1 LEQFDVIIIGGS
13 VAGLR
18 SAEQLAKRGL
28 SVICLERKQE
38 IGVPKHCGEGLGL
51 GHFKRL
57 GLKPDKR
64 WCAAPMKG
72 AALYAPSGKKVEVKF
87 DKTVGYILERKQF
100 EKFLA
105 EKAAKAG
112 AVIRARSNVS
122 EIKRE
127 KGGVKVTVKDLFAGE
142 YFGKML
148 FACDGTAGIAA
159 KSLGLENSIQ
169 ASDLDS
175 GIQYEMAGIDF
186 DQPDMIHLWFGN
198 DIAPRGYVWLFPK
211 GKNHANVGIGIGSH
225 LGKPA
230 AFYLNKWID
239 ARPEIKKG
247 SIMEVNS
254 GIIPVGGLMEKMTA
268 DNLIVVGDAAHQV
281 NPIHGGGMGL
291 AMEAADL
298 AAEVAAKAFKKKD
311 FSNAVLDE
319 YNLRWWEKTGVKLK
333 RVLQIRYMME
343 SLSDNDYEVLV
354 ENFTGEEIMKLQGG
368 SLGESAKFVTRK
380 LFKKPGLMKL
390 MLKYLAPKE
399 GRGK

>member
-1 LEQFDVIIIGGS
+1 
-13 VAGLR
+13 
-18 SAEQLAKRGL
+18 
-28 SVICLERKQE
+28 
-38 IGVPKHCGEGLGL
+38 
-51 GHFKRL
+51 
-57 GLKPDKR
+57 
-64 WCAAPMKG
+64 
-72 AALYAPSGKKVEVKF
+72 
-87 DKTVGYILERKQF
+87 
-100 EKFLA
+100 
-105 EKAAKAG
+105 
-112 AVIRARSNVS
+112 
-122 EIKRE
+122 
-127 KGGVKVTVKDLFAGE
+127 
-142 YFGKML
+142 ML

-159 KSLGLENSIQ
+159 RSLGLENSIQ

-175 GIQYEMAGIDF
+175 GIQYEMVGIDF
-186 DQPDMIHLWFGN
+186 EQPDMIHLWFGN

-211 GKNHANVGIGIGSH
+211 GKGHANVGIGIGSH
-225 LGKPA
+225 IGKPA

-254 GIIPVGGLMEKMTA
+254 GIIPVGGLLEKMTA

-298 AAEVAAKAFKKKD
+298 AAEVAAKAFKKND
-311 FSNAVLDE
+311 LSNSALQE
-319 YNLRWWEKTGVKLK
+319 YNSRWWEKTGVKLK
-333 RVLQIRYMME
+333 RILQIRYMME
-343 SLSDNDYEVLV
+343 SLSDKDYEALA

-380 LFKKPGLMKL
+380 LIRKPGLMKL

>member
-1 LEQFDVIIIGGS
+1 MEEFDVIIIGGS

-28 SVICLERKQE
+28 SVLCLERKQE

-64 WCAAPMKG
+64 WCAAAMKG
-72 AALYAPSGKKVEVKF
+72 AILYTPTGKKVEIKF

-100 EKFLA
+100 EKYLA

-112 AVIRARSNVS
+112 AVTRVRSNVS

-127 KGGVKVTVKDLFAGE
+127 KGGVKVTVKDLFEAE

-148 FACDGTAGIAA
+148 FACDGTAGIASR
-159 KSLGLENSIQ
+159 SLGLENSIQ

-175 GIQYEMAGIDF
+175 GIQYEMVGIDF

-198 DIAPRGYVWLFPK
+198 DVAPRGYVWLFPK

-254 GIIPVGGLMEKMTA
+254 GIIPVGGLLEKMTA
-268 DNLIVVGDAAHQV
+268 DNLMLVGDAAHQV

-298 AAEVAAKAFKKKD
+298 AAEVAAKAFKKND
-311 FSNAVLDE
+311 LSNSALQE
-319 YNLRWWEKTGVKLK
+319 YNSRWWEKTGVKLK
-333 RVLQIRYMME
+333 RILQIRYMME
-343 SLSDNDYEVLV
+343 SLSDKDYEALA

-368 SLGESAKFVTRK
+368 SLGESAKLVTTK
-380 LFKKPGLMKL
+380 LIRKPGLMKL